1 VSLAA
6 RRWTIASFLL
16 AKGDAAAICIDCGH
30 GGGESYESKAWPE
43 YSGAV
48 SAKLGWPLG
57 PAAKT
62 QQEVWRREFSGGLVL
77 VNARGSADKP
87 KGKTAVVKLA
97 KGVVH
102 YMDPQ
107 GAKVA
112 GSITLRSHGAAILLK
127 DSADGPAEVRGPTD
141 GSRGQPLGRVLVGF
155 ARTL

>member
-1 VSLAA
+1 MV
-6 RRWTIASFLL
+6 ASFLL

-30 GGGESYESKAWPE
+30 GSGESYESKAWPE

-97 KGVVH
+97 EGVH

-107 GAKVA
+107 GAKGA
-112 GSITLRSHGAAILLK
+112 GSITLRPHGAAILLK

-141 GSRGQPLGRVLVGF
+141 GQPLGRVLVGS